1 MLGQI
6 GVFMPDHAVID
17 KLVPLPLAPF
27 RSQNNAG
34 HDADMELAD
43 CSGASHLSFGISGN
57 ASPLSRSEDIYRI
70 TLSPQIY
77 SQSLFRVTQL
87 PAAITHHTRPS
98 TISRPH
104 RTTT

>member
-1 MLGQI
+1 VLGQI

-57 ASPLSRSEDIYRI
+57 ASPLSRSE
-70 TLSPQIY
+70 
-77 SQSLFRVTQL
+77 SLFRVTQL